1 MDRRAFHQSG
11 GSVRPK
17 KHEKSIMSA
26 VVIVG
31 AQWGDEGKGKI
42 VDIYMESAEVV
53 VRYAGGPNAG
63 HTLVVG
69 NEKLVVRL
77 LPSGI
82 LRPGTRNVLGQ
93 GMVVDPTVL
102 LAEIDELKR
111 RGHHDVESR
120 LLLSDRAHLILPY
133 HIDIDTLRES
143 SAPKDE
149 AIGTT
154 KKGIGPCYEDKVR
167 RTGVRT
173 GDLKDLKKLESRI
186 DIAIKAWAPI
196 IVALGGELPQARALV
211 EQLEPLAERLVPLLG
226 NASQVTDEAI
236 RTGKRVMLEGAQG
249 TLLDVDHGTYP
260 FVTSSSAVAGGAA
273 IGAGIGPNRISSVLG
288 ISKAYTTRVGAG
300 PFPTELDDAAGVH
313 MREVGDEFGSVTR
326 RPRRCGWLD
335 LPGLRYAA
343 RVNGID
349 GIAFTKLDVL
359 TGLGP
364 IKVCVAYDTP
374 EGRVQDLPIDL
385 LDEPEKAVPVYEELE
400 GWSESLEEVRVLEQ
414 LPTAARNYIRFVE
427 EKVGVPMYLVSVGP
441 SRAATIVL
449 HNPFVGRAAT
459 P

>member
-1 MDRRAFHQSG
+1 
-11 GSVRPK
+11 
-17 KHEKSIMSA
+17 MSA

-69 NEKLVVRL
+69 DEKLIVRL

-82 LRPGTRNVLGQ
+82 LRPGTQCVMGQ
-93 GMVVDPTVL
+93 GMVVDPKVL
-102 LAEIDELKR
+102 IGELDDVR
-111 RGHHDVESR
+111 LRGHDDVESR

-133 HIDIDTLRES
+133 HIEIDGLRES
-143 SAPKDE
+143 SATKED

-167 RTGVRT
+167 RTGVRA
-173 GDLKDLKKLESRI
+173 GELRDFGKLRI
-186 DIAIKAWAPI
+186 SIDKALKAWQPVI
-196 IVALGGELPQARALV
+196 SALGGTNPTVDEMLDYLKPM
-211 EQLEPLAERLVPLLG
+211 AERLLPLLG
-226 NASQVTDEAI
+226 NASVATDSAI
-236 RTGKRVMLEGAQG
+236 KAGKRVMLEGAQG

-288 ISKAYTTRVGAG
+288 ITKAYCTRVGGG
-300 PFPTELDDAAGVH
+300 PFPTELDDETGKH
-313 MREVGDEFGSVTR
+313 LRDVGDEFGSVTR

-349 GIAFTKLDVL
+349 GLAFTKLDVL
-359 TGLGP
+359 TGLESV
-364 IKVCVAYDTP
+364 KVCVAYDTP
-374 EGRVQDLPIDL
+374 DGRVQDLPIDL
-385 LDEPEKAVPVYEELE
+385 LDDPKSAVPVYEELP
-400 GWSESLEEVRVLEQ
+400 GWTENLEDVRVVDQ
-414 LPTAARNYIRFVE
+414 LPEAARNYIRFVE
-427 EKVGVPMYLVSVGP
+427 EKAGVPMYLISVGP

>member
-1 MDRRAFHQSG
+1 
-11 GSVRPK
+11 
-17 KHEKSIMSA
+17 MSA

-31 AQWGDEGKGKI
+31 AQWGDEGKGKV

-69 NEKLVVRL
+69 DEKLIVRL

-82 LRPGTRNVLGQ
+82 LRPGTLCVMAQ
-93 GMVVDPTVL
+93 GMVVDPQVL
-102 LAEIDELKR
+102 IGEIDELKR
-111 RGHHDVESR
+111 RGHEDVEKR

-133 HIDIDTLRES
+133 HIEIDSLRES
-143 SAPKDE
+143 SAAKED

-167 RTGVRT
+167 RTGVRAGELRDFT
-173 GDLKDLKKLESRI
+173 KLKLRI
-186 DIAIKAWAPI
+186 DNALRSWAPTI
-196 IVALGGELPQARALV
+196 EALGGKVPSADDMLDYLRPM
-211 EQLEPLAERLVPLLG
+211 AERLVPLLG
-226 NASQVTDEAI
+226 NSSLVTEQAI
-236 RTGKRVMLEGAQG
+236 RDKKRVMLEGAQG

-260 FVTSSSAVAGGAA
+260 FVTSSSAVAGGAS

-288 ISKAYTTRVGAG
+288 ITKAYCTRVGGG
-300 PFPTELDDAAGVH
+300 PFPTELDDEMGAH
-313 MREVGDEFGSVTR
+313 LREVGDEFGSVTR
-326 RPRRCGWLD
+326 RPRRCGWID

-349 GIAFTKLDVL
+349 GLAFTKLDVL
-359 TGLGP
+359 TGLSK

-374 EGRVQDLPIDL
+374 DGRVEDLPIDL
-385 LDEPEKAVPVYEELE
+385 LDEPEKAVPVYEELD
-400 GWSESLEEVRVLEQ
+400 GWTENLEQVRVLEQ
-414 LPTAARNYIRFVE
+414 LPEAARKYIRFVE
-427 EKVGVPMYLVSVGP
+427 EKSGVPMYLVSVGP

>member
-1 MDRRAFHQSG
+1 
-11 GSVRPK
+11 
-17 KHEKSIMSA
+17 MSA

-53 VRYAGGPNAG
+53 TRYAGGPNAG

-69 NEKLVVRL
+69 DEKLIVRL

-82 LRPGTRNVLGQ
+82 LRPNTLCVMAQ
-93 GMVVDPTVL
+93 GMVVDATVL
-102 LAEIDELKR
+102 VGEIDDLKR
-111 RGHHDVESR
+111 RGHENVEER

-133 HIDIDTLRES
+133 HIEIDTLRES
-143 SAPKDE
+143 AASKKD

-173 GDLKDLKKLESRI
+173 GELRDLVKLEGRI
-186 DIAIKAWAPI
+186 EMALRAWAPTI
-196 IVALGGELPQARALV
+196 EALGGKVPTASSMIDYLR
-211 EQLEPLAERLVPLLG
+211 PLAARLVPLLG
-226 NASQVTDEAI
+226 NASKVTDDAI
-236 RTGKRVMLEGAQG
+236 KAGKSVMLEGAQG

-260 FVTSSSAVAGGAA
+260 FVTSSSAVSGGAA
-273 IGAGIGPNRISSVLG
+273 IGAGIGPNRIQTVLG
-288 ISKAYTTRVGAG
+288 IIKAYTTRVGAG
-300 PFPTELDDAAGVH
+300 PFPTELDDADGKH

-335 LPGLRYAA
+335 LPGLKYAA

-359 TGLGP
+359 TGMKTL
-364 IKVCVAYDTP
+364 KVCVAYDTP
-374 EGRVQDLPIDL
+374 EGRVDDLPIDL
-385 LDEPEKAVPVYEELE
+385 LDDPSKAIPVYEELK
-400 GWSESLEEVRVLEQ
+400 GWTEDLSEIREIEK
-414 LPTAARNYIRFVE
+414 LPESARKYIKYVE
-427 EKVGVPMYLVSVGP
+427 EKSGVPMYLVSVGP

-449 HNPFVGRAAT
+449 KNPFDN
-459 P
+459 